1 MENSNYPSIAMW
13 ELEQLVKDTS
23 LSNRYKGNAYGCL
36 TELLQFLQTH
46 SVLDVLGSCRSKFVK
61 LLQDVRSFAFD
72 KAWLDNVERCALL
85 PDIQI
90 SQDVFKK
97 LLDSKHQVSK
107 EVEVLRFKIEV
118 LSQNVEDLKRQLTS
132 SETVL
137 KSIIQKETQVLE
149 TRDALSAPLGYW
161 LSFIV
166 GTFYHLICN
175 ELYVIQFVSFEI
187 VNLFL
192 HITKLHYNY
201 GLSKSHIE

>member
-1 MENSNYPSIAMW
+1 
-13 ELEQLVKDTS
+13 
-23 LSNRYKGNAYGCL
+23 
-36 TELLQFLQTH
+36 
-46 SVLDVLGSCRSKFVK
+46 VLDVLGSCRSKFVK

-149 TRDALSAPLGYW
+149 TRDALSAPLGY
-161 LSFIV
+161 
-166 GTFYHLICN
+166 
-175 ELYVIQFVSFEI
+175 
-187 VNLFL
+187 
-192 HITKLHYNY
+192 
-201 GLSKSHIE
+201 